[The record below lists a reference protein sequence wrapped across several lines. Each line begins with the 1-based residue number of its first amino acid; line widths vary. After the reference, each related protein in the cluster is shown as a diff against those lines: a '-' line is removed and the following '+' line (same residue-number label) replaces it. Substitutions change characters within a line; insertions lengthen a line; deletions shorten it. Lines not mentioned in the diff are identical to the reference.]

1 MRGKKAGRAGVVDT
15 PDQFFCEGAHT
26 WTGNDFTRIFCKV
39 AGAEWGLAALPRSP
53 LVLWGIANTWLV
65 LMLVLKMLVFKEKI
79 VDPLG
84 STENDGYS
92 VQAERIGRLWAR
104 GCSFRSVPRQA
115 TGGQLYNQPSKDPQP
130 PQSLGLIE

>member
-1 MRGKKAGRAGVVDT
+1 MTLLTSFSVRGR
-15 PDQFFCEGAHT
+15 
-26 WTGNDFTRIFCKV
+26 TRGLGMTLQGFFCKV
-39 AGAEWGLAALPRSP
+39 AGAGWGLAALPRSP

-92 VQAERIGRLWAR
+92 VQAERVGRLWAGDCPRFQMKWSR
-104 GCSFRSVPRQA
+104 GSPRGPWGGESPLLSTVCSS
-115 TGGQLYNQPSKDPQP
+115 
-130 PQSLGLIE
+130 

>member
-26 WTGNDFTRIFCKV
+26 WTGNDFTRIFCEV
-39 AGAEWGLAALPRSP
+39 AGAGWGLAALPRSP

-92 VQAERIGRLWAR
+92 VQAERVGRLWAGDCPRFQMKWSR
-104 GCSFRSVPRQA
+104 GSPRGPWGGESPLLSTVCSS
-115 TGGQLYNQPSKDPQP
+115 
-130 PQSLGLIE
+130 

>member
-1 MRGKKAGRAGVVDT
+1 MWLTLLTSFSVRGR
-15 PDQFFCEGAHT
+15 
-26 WTGNDFTRIFCKV
+26 TRGLGMTLQGFFCKV
-39 AGAEWGLAALPRSP
+39 AGAGWGPAALPRSP

-92 VQAERIGRLWAR
+92 VQAERVGRLWAGDCPRFQMKWSRWSPR
-104 GCSFRSVPRQA
+104 GPWGGESPLLSTVCSS
-115 TGGQLYNQPSKDPQP
+115 
-130 PQSLGLIE
+130 

>member
-1 MRGKKAGRAGVVDT
+1 MWLTLLTSFSVRGR
-15 PDQFFCEGAHT
+15 
-26 WTGNDFTRIFCKV
+26 TRGLGMTLQGFFCKV

-92 VQAERIGRLWAR
+92 VQAERVGRLWAGDCPRFQMKWSR
-104 GCSFRSVPRQA
+104 GSPRGPWGGESPLLSTVCSS
-115 TGGQLYNQPSKDPQP
+115 
-130 PQSLGLIE
+130 